1 MVRGCS
7 EAQKS
12 HVSLILCGYWTCP
25 QHPSSHN
32 PLLPLPH
39 SRALASD
46 MLARLAVGYA
56 HPFQASGA
64 SEVCSSGTFGDIF
77 VVPTQ
82 GKVLLES
89 WGDFLWLPAT
99 WDKSAC
105 LGSPGR
111 GHCLQESD

>member
-1 MVRGCS
+1 MTMFTSSVSVVGIDGEGMFRGTKEPC
-7 EAQKS
+7 
-12 HVSLILCGYWTCP
+12 VTLILCGYWTCP

-32 PLLPLPH
+32 PLLPPLH

-89 WGDFLWLPAT
+89 
-99 WDKSAC
+99 
-105 LGSPGR
+105 
-111 GHCLQESD
+111 